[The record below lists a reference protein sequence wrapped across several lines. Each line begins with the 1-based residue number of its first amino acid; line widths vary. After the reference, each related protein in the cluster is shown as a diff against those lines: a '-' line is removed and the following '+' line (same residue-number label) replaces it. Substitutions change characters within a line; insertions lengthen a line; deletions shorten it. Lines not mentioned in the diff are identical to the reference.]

1 MQRVQQAQQARQ
13 AQEMNNNRQAV
24 TAVALD
30 PRLSVVVEAC
40 AGSGKTWLLV
50 SRVLRLLLAG
60 AAPSSILAIT
70 FTRKAAQEMQER
82 LMQWLELLA
91 TARDA
96 DVREF
101 LRQRAM
107 SDVEITAAM
116 PLARQLFTQ
125 VAFAS
130 PGIAVSTFHGWFQ
143 QLLSAAPIGMG
154 MSDATIADSE
164 SSLLEEAWLNLAESL
179 NRTPDSSAAQA
190 LSRLFAQWGLFSTR
204 TVLWNFIKRRAEWRA
219 YAGTTLSAA
228 ESDVD
233 GALIANALNH
243 WQREW
248 DIDWDRDPIQA
259 WAQDASVEASIR
271 AIVHG
276 IATTPKMTEPALKWL
291 PVLEMAL
298 ACVTPTEKFSSF
310 RAAFLTQK
318 DEPRANPSRWAE
330 KAGAQEHFQIVCGT
344 FKNVLSALVDRENFA
359 YNRDALIAGT
369 ALLDAYE
376 KLKVE
381 QRTVDFADLEWR
393 AFSLLTN
400 SEHAETMQ
408 YRLDAR
414 YRHILL
420 DEFQDTNPI
429 QWQCLTAWLNASVS
443 ADSKPTVFMVGDP
456 KQAIYRFRRTDARL
470 FQIAT
475 NYFVEHFDAR
485 VCALNAT
492 RRNAPGI
499 VAFVNAAFGNE
510 PLFDGFQP
518 HQAENVQSM
527 GSVTTLPQFSAD
539 LTKDEAESSAP
550 DHLRNPLI
558 TPREDEA
565 EDRYSLEAA
574 ALAQAIESAVG
585 RVLVEET
592 VDGGVAYR
600 PAQYRDIMVLFR
612 RRSPLAAFEH
622 ALGAAQIPFVGAK
635 PGGLMG
641 TLEVG
646 DMVALLTFLSAPD
659 DDLAL
664 AQVLK
669 SPLFGASDTTLM
681 TVRFSEL
688 EGSWWQRVQVL
699 GTQFASDAVLLCAT
713 LKLRDWLSAMDH
725 LPVHDLLDKIY
736 HEANVLHAYAAAV
749 PAIMRAG
756 VIANLNAFMALALA
770 VDSGRYPS
778 LNRFLNELKRYRA
791 LPDQDAPDEGAVLED
806 GDHLETDGV
815 GDARVNAVRLMTI
828 HASKGLE
835 APIVFLIDADSV
847 SARADAH
854 TVLSDWQPHDVAPR
868 HFSFWATKALKGK
881 RRDVILDEEA
891 AYQAREQLN
900 LLYVAATRAKQY
912 FIMSGTSRAKS
923 VDAVSW
929 LDRGLGTGLAH
940 RQAFPANVTSM
951 GMASKAHVAPGK
963 FPGSTCVSDL
973 SLRGVVSIVP
983 IGKRNPPQLP
993 DDEQRVFGIETHALL
1008 EVLTANSGGIKRASI
1023 DASSAAHIVAQR
1035 ILCADA
1041 LQRFFDPSQYIAAF
1055 NELEIT
1061 ATLDEK
1067 IQTQRIDRL
1076 VEFENE
1082 VWVLDYKTGSVDAAT
1097 MELYRTQIENYCGAV
1112 AALYPAKAI
1121 RGAII
1126 DADGQLT
1133 VLC

>member
-1 MQRVQQAQQARQ
+1 
-13 AQEMNNNRQAV
+13 MNDNRQAV

-82 LMQWLELLA
+82 LMQWLEFLA
-91 TARDA
+91 TASDAEVRD
-96 DVREF
+96 F

-107 SDVEITAAM
+107 SDAEITVAM

-219 YAGTTLSAA
+219 YASTTLSTGTLISAA
-228 ESDVD
+228 ESDVNET
-233 GALIANALNH
+233 LIAAALNQ
-243 WQREW
+243 WKREW

-259 WAQDASVEASIR
+259 WAQDASVEAAIR
-271 AIVHG
+271 AIMHS

-291 PVLEMAL
+291 PVLEMTL
-298 ACVTPTEKFSSF
+298 ASVTPTEKFTSV
-310 RAAFLTQK
+310 RTAFLTQK
-318 DEPRANPSRWAE
+318 DEPRVNQSRWAE
-330 KAGAQEHFQIVCGT
+330 KAGAQDRFQMICDT
-344 FKNVLSALVDRENFA
+344 IKNVANALVDREIFA

-376 KLKVE
+376 KLKAE

-470 FQIAT
+470 FKIAT
-475 NYFVEHFDAR
+475 NYFSEHFDAR

-510 PLFDGFQP
+510 PLFEGFQP
-518 HQAENVQSM
+518 HQAENIQSM
-527 GSVTTLPQFSAD
+527 GSVTTLPKFSAD
-539 LTKDEAESSAP
+539 ITNDEAESFAP
-550 DHLRNPLI
+550 NHLRNPLI

-565 EDRYSLEAA
+565 EDRFSREAA

-585 RVLVEET
+585 RVLVEEAA
-592 VDGGVAYR
+592 DGGVAYR

-612 RRSPLAAFEH
+612 RRSPLTAFEH
-622 ALGAAQIPFVGAK
+622 ALRAAQIPFVGAK

-641 TLEVG
+641 TLEVS

-669 SPLFGASDTTLM
+669 SPLFGASDTALM
-681 TVRFSEL
+681 AVRFSER
-688 EGSWWQRVQVL
+688 EGSWWQRVQML
-699 GTQFASDAVLLCAT
+699 GTQSAGEAALICAT
-713 LKLRDWLSAMDH
+713 LKLRGWLSAMDH

-736 HEANVLHAYAAAV
+736 HEANVLHTYAAAV
-749 PAIMRAG
+749 PAIMRAS

-778 LNRFLNELKRYRA
+778 LSRFLNELKRYRA

-806 GDHLETDGV
+806 GDHLEA
-815 GDARVNAVRLMTI
+815 DAGVNAVRLMTI

-835 APIVFLIDADSV
+835 APIVFLIDADTV

-854 TVLSDWQPHDVAPR
+854 TVLSDWQPQDVAPR
-868 HFSFWATKALKGK
+868 HFSFWATKALQGK
-881 RRDVILDEEA
+881 RRDAILEEEA
-891 AYQAREQLN
+891 GYQAREQLN

-912 FIMSGTSRAKS
+912 FIMSGSARTKS
-923 VDAVSW
+923 LESVSW
-929 LDRGLGTGLAH
+929 LDRGLDTGLAH
-940 RQAFPANVTSM
+940 QQAFPGNATNAH
-951 GMASKAHVAPGK
+951 MASKAQDAPER
-963 FPGSTCVSDL
+963 FPGNSADPDL
-973 SLRGVVSIVP
+973 TVQASPSNRP
-983 IGKRNPPQLP
+983 IGKRTPLP
-993 DDEQRVFGIETHALL
+993 LLDDEKRVLGIEIHALL
-1008 EVLTANSGGIKRASI
+1008 EARAANSGNIKSVDINASN
-1023 DASSAAHIVAQR
+1023 AAHVIAQK
-1035 ILCADA
+1035 ILHADA

-1055 NELEIT
+1055 NELEMT
-1061 ATLDEK
+1061 ATFDDT
-1067 IQTQRIDRL
+1067 IQSQRIDRL

-1082 VWVLDYKTGSVDAAT
+1082 VWVLDYKTGSTGDAT
-1097 MELYRTQIENYCGAV
+1097 LELYRAQIENYCV
-1112 AALYPAKAI
+1112 AAKALYPAKAI
-1121 RGAII
+1121 RGAVI
-1126 DADGQLT
+1126 DAEGQLR
-1133 VLC
+1133 VLR